1 MGAGAKAAAPATAA
15 KNKTDLRML
24 CSMMQ
29 KTEALLLLYD
39 AVSLQDPANSKMHLS
54 TIYFCTKGKYFISLS
69 KNGST
74 SRDVCCGMR
83 FRAEKWEARKF
94 LCFSL

>member
-69 KNGST
+69 KWLDVARRMLRDAFP
-74 SRDVCCGMR
+74 SRKMGG
-83 FRAEKWEARKF
+83 A
-94 LCFSL
+94 